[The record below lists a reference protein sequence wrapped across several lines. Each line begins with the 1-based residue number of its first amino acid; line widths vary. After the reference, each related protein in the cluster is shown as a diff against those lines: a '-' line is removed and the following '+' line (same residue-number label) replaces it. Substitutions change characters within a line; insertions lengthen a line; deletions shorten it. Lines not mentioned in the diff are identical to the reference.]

1 MKLELIKEDAFND
14 GITYSITMDGKHISG
29 SYTRNLQTAETLYNK
44 ILQDPDFTKTR
55 VEILKSAE
63 ISLSL

>member
-29 SYTRNLQTAETLYNK
+29 SYTRNLETAESLYNK
-44 ILQDPDFTKTR
+44 ILKDPDFTKTR
-55 VEILKSAE
+55 VEILKSVE